1 MAGELWLGCRLW
13 DYSGY
18 FLNLNGRVYVGGS
31 VSVAMLG
38 CAFLYYLAPRLTDL
52 FLKLKKDLRILLCI
66 VLSVLFIAA
75 AVLSMLHYL

>member
-1 MAGELWLGCRLW
+1 M
-13 DYSGY
+13 
-18 FLNLNGRVYVGGS
+18 
-31 VSVAMLG
+31 SVAMLG